1 MVILSSLEQ
10 LLPED
15 IVKLLGVF
23 DPETLMRRA
32 LAQPAATRPLVF
44 KTFGGLLVKC
54 WPCVT
59 AGYDHDLPSTCVE
72 ALRMAFALL
81 ASDESDELVLA
92 SAAVLD
98 ELMLA
103 YLNVSVAPM
112 AMVAFFHPAWEFR
125 SIYGTLLMEVLRD
138 LRMALP
144 QLIALKD
151 PDCIWLPNRDQA
163 IELNKAAG
171 LPPRQG
177 VESITDQEA
186 LAVEAGC
193 FRASLL
199 WFLAFGGGLA
209 RNQDGGHDS
218 TLLVDL
224 GRATRGGAARELRWG
239 DLPPPPAELVAKLAE
254 CSAFRGKWGALF
266 ASARAQLVQM
276 MMRFCHSADMM
287 QCRDLV
293 LTTAENLLQLGN
305 DVFQQSYLRFF
316 LSECL
321 SSAISLWHV
330 MGKQLKEGA
339 ALNSRACSIC
349 ADALVMGAVMAPK
362 TCATAPHLLRLMVM
376 AAKVFVLRAGR
387 GDVELLPAAVRK
399 IGQEK
404 MPALA
409 VAALARACWMV
420 KDLVELKALV
430 EGIVQQHLLGLLL
443 ETADDS
449 PIAQASAWLLI
460 SVAQVTG
467 CQNALVDVFNRG
479 ELLGKSPAILLAAA
493 SLDTLGSLT
502 QSSRSNMAEVL
513 RQTDLPGAEWTAYRE
528 TLAKALTQGQSQGV
542 FTTPLASSGASAA
555 SFARWLHLLRD
566 CEQPQ
571 PQGGESSKM
580 IPLSGP
586 PLFVYAQPIHSW
598 VSSECHVTLRIDLFN
613 ATALSIRDVQAV
625 LSISRPTRMGERGE
639 KMAPWHFAEGLVRPL
654 TSSPL
659 EYIPCRSSATIWRDV
674 YLRFPPKPMSLSL
687 SFSYEKVMP
696 ETNLSGLTP
705 ASTPMTRGG
714 GEDLW
719 SDEEEEDHPRL
730 HFTCLPISAAL
741 SWYFEPFLGF
751 DESRA
756 FPPPLLFAACPHSK
770 TSEAKELGVTSRW
783 TMKGFHQISP
793 PSTDPGR
800 TWRQGDCK
808 CFAGIGC
815 DLQSLLCFILRES
828 ESTLEVRSNNE
839 WLLQA
844 VTADLMFWLLADG

>member
-1 MVILSSLEQ
+1 MDVAQIRSISLELQ
-10 LLPED
+10 AKDL
-15 IVKLLGVF
+15 K
-23 DPETLMRRA
+23 RQQKA
-32 LAQPAATRPLVF
+32 LKSLQGLVSKGNNISSVLPLVLE
-44 KTFGGLLVKC
+44 LLDEK
-54 WPCVT
+54 
-59 AGYDHDLPSTCVE
+59 S
-72 ALRMAFALL
+72 LR
-81 ASDESDELVLA
+81 SDA
-92 SAAVLD
+92 AAVLS
-98 ELMLA
+98 A
-103 YLNVSVAPM
+103 VV
-112 AMVAFFHPAWEFR
+112 
-125 SIYGTLLMEVLRD
+125 
-138 LRMALP
+138 ALP
-144 QLIALKD
+144 ATREQCSDWDEVGGVLVGE
-151 PDCIWLPNRDQA
+151 DCIWLPNRDQA

-171 LPPRQG
+171 LPPRQ
-177 VESITDQEA
+177 
-186 LAVEAGC
+186 
-193 FRASLL
+193 
-199 WFLAFGGGLA
+199 
-209 RNQDGGHDS
+209 GHDS

-513 RQTDLPGAEWTAYRE
+513 RQTDLPGQLCS
-528 TLAKALTQGQSQGV
+528 LA
-542 FTTPLASSGASAA
+542 P
-555 SFARWLHLLRD
+555 
-566 CEQPQ
+566 
-571 PQGGESSKM
+571 
-580 IPLSGP
+580 
-586 PLFVYAQPIHSW
+586 
-598 VSSECHVTLRIDLFN
+598 
-613 ATALSIRDVQAV
+613 
-625 LSISRPTRMGERGE
+625 
-639 KMAPWHFAEGLVRPL
+639 FAER
-654 TSSPL
+654 
-659 EYIPCRSSATIWRDV
+659 
-674 YLRFPPKPMSLSL
+674 LRAA
-687 SFSYEKVMP
+687 
-696 ETNLSGLTP
+696 P
-705 ASTPMTRGG
+705 ASGWRVF
-714 GEDLW
+714 
-719 SDEEEEDHPRL
+719 EEP
-730 HFTCLPISAAL
+730 
-741 SWYFEPFLGF
+741 
-751 DESRA
+751 
-756 FPPPLLFAACPHSK
+756 
-770 TSEAKELGVTSRW
+770 
-783 TMKGFHQISP
+783 
-793 PSTDPGR
+793 
-800 TWRQGDCK
+800 
-808 CFAGIGC
+808 
-815 DLQSLLCFILRES
+815 
-828 ESTLEVRSNNE
+828 
-839 WLLQA
+839 
-844 VTADLMFWLLADG
+844 